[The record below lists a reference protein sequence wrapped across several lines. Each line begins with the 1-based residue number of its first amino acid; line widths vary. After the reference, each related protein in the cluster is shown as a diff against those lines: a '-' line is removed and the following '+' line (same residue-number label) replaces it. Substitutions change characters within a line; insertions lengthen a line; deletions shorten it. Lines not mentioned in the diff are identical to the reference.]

1 MPAPWPASSGP
12 DVFAP
17 LWVISAAVAG
27 AVGLGTGW
35 QVQAWRHGAAEK
47 ERIEAEAEA
56 RRNDEKRAAAQSSQ
70 YEGQRAKQQ
79 VQRIVIREEVER
91 VVDRP
96 VYLDRECLDADG
108 VRLVN
113 TASGA
118 ATAAGKPDA
127 AVPRTA
133 PVD

>member
-1 MPAPWPASSGP
+1 
-12 DVFAP
+12 VIAP

-47 ERIEAEAEA
+47 ERLEAQAEA
-56 RRNDEKRAAAQSSQ
+56 RRMDEKRASAQSSQ

-91 VVDRP
+91 VIDRP
-96 VYLDRECLDADG
+96 VYLDRECLDPDG
-108 VRLVN
+108 VRLIN
-113 TASGA
+113 AASGA
-118 ATAAGKPDA
+118 ATAASELGA
-127 AVPRTA
+127 AVPRAA